1 MSSGLPAGRLE
12 VMDDAPAPR
21 TRWSA
26 LALSAPWAAWA
37 AVRAAGAERGFPLVP
52 ALAFTP
58 YAAASSVLP
67 LAAAVL
73 TRSRAATAVA
83 AGSAAVLGSAV
94 LRRTRP
100 APAAARAD
108 GPGLRVV
115 SLNMLHGRADPAAA
129 VALATR
135 HDADVLAL
143 MEVTP
148 EAVHGLLDAGVT
160 DRLPAGHVVPAGEGQ
175 PAGAGGA
182 LWTRLEVLHRSVVP
196 GRFGQPA
203 VRLAV
208 PGAPDVE
215 LTAAH
220 THPPARSRAQV
231 ARWQADLRLLPE
243 PTDDVLRVVAG
254 DLNATPDHASFRAL
268 LSRGWVDAGL
278 ATGQGLRSTWS
289 PMRVSWPRLTLD
301 HVLVDPRIEVR
312 SLDVVH
318 VAGTDHRALVA
329 DLRLPATL
337 GSGAGSVSRAAGSA
351 PPPPGQ

>member
-1 MSSGLPAGRLE
+1 
-12 VMDDAPAPR
+12 MDDAPAPR
-21 TRWSA
+21 ARWSA

-37 AVRAAGAERGFPLVP
+37 ALRATGTERGFPLVP

-58 YAAASSVLP
+58 YAAASSALP
-67 LAAAVL
+67 LGAAL
-73 TRSRAATAVA
+73 LSRSRAATVVA
-83 AGSAAVLGSAV
+83 AGSAAVLGAAV
-94 LRRTRP
+94 LRHTRP
-100 APAAARAD
+100 ASATALAD
-108 GPGLRVV
+108 GPRLRVV
-115 SLNMLHGRADPAAA
+115 SLNMLRGRADPAAA
-129 VALATR
+129 VALADR

-148 EAVHGLLDAGVT
+148 EAVHGLLDAGVA
-160 DRLPAGHVVPAGEGQ
+160 DRLPTGHVVPAGEGQ

-182 LWTRLEVLHRSVVP
+182 VWTRLEVLHRSVVP

-215 LTAAH
+215 LTAVH
-220 THPPARSRAQV
+220 THPPARSWRQV
-231 ARWQADLRLLPE
+231 ARWEEDLRLLPE

-254 DLNATPDHASFRAL
+254 DLNATPDHAAFRRL
-268 LSRGWVDAGL
+268 LGRGWVDAGL

-301 HVLVDPRIEVR
+301 HVLVDPRVEVCGL
-312 SLDVVH
+312 SVVH
-318 VAGTDHRALVA
+318 VPGSDHRALVA

-337 GSGAGSVSRAAGSA
+337 GEGVSRAAGSA
-351 PPPPGQ
+351 APPPGQ